1 MSSSTSETYSER
13 LTRVQTARWKRLLD
27 VQRPYRI
34 HLRRLRPGRVLDIGC
49 GIGRNLLHLEGN
61 GVGIDYDPAMV
72 DYVRSVRHLD
82 AYTPEEF
89 ARSPHGSGR
98 GFDSLLIAHVLE
110 HMDEPRGVDLIA
122 EYLPRIRSGGRVI
135 IMTPQERGFASD
147 ATHVRFVDFE
157 AAAQLAERAGLR
169 VARQYS
175 FPFPRAAGR
184 FFLYNEFVTLLQ
196 VPSAVQET

>member
-1 MSSSTSETYSER
+1 MSETYSER

-27 VQRPYRI
+27 VQRPYRM
-34 HLRRLRPGRVLDIGC
+34 HLRSLRPGRVLDIGC

-61 GVGIDYDPAMV
+61 GVGVDYDPAMV
-72 DYVRSVRHLD
+72 DYVRRVRHLD
-82 AYTPEEF
+82 ALTPEEF

-98 GFDSLLIAHVLE
+98 AFDSLLLAHVLE
-110 HMDEPRGVDLIA
+110 HMDERRALDLLA

-147 ATHVRFVDFE
+147 DTHVRFVDFE
-157 AAAQLAERAGLR
+157 ATARLAQRAGLSMMK
-169 VARQYS
+169 QYS

-184 FFLYNEFVTLLQ
+184 LFLYNEFVTLLHM
-196 VPSAVQET
+196 PSVSPQY